1 MPHAFQTVINFQL
14 EQTDTVLLLIEAT
27 DPARDSWPPTVAMS
41 ARVSQTGGSSV
52 ADIPVPTSPLN
63 EDMVPQDNCTVPL
76 RTSTIAVD
84 RLSRALTDA
93 GSARA
98 GTMEESAVSVVNVTA
113 SLTLEV
119 PLAFQLAYLMA
130 VVQSP
135 YPMAV
140 LKESA
145 FPKTVIQLAF
155 LGAVVKLASLIVAL
169 QLVEVVTTA
178 MTMDIVTS
186 REPINSYKRR
196 TSQSAYH

>member
-1 MPHAFQTVINFQL
+1 M
-14 EQTDTVLLLIEAT
+14 
-27 DPARDSWPPTVAMS
+27 
-41 ARVSQTGGSSV
+41 
-52 ADIPVPTSPLN
+52 
-63 EDMVPQDNCTVPL
+63 
-76 RTSTIAVD
+76 D

-119 PLAFQLAYLMA
+119 PLAFQLAYLI

-155 LGAVVKLASLIVAL
+155 LGAVVKSASLIVAL
-169 QLVEVVTTA
+169 QLVEV
-178 MTMDIVTS
+178 ILGLL
-186 REPINSYKRR
+186 
-196 TSQSAYH
+196 

>member
-1 MPHAFQTVINFQL
+1 M
-14 EQTDTVLLLIEAT
+14 
-27 DPARDSWPPTVAMS
+27 
-41 ARVSQTGGSSV
+41 
-52 ADIPVPTSPLN
+52 
-63 EDMVPQDNCTVPL
+63 
-76 RTSTIAVD
+76 D
-84 RLSRALTDA
+84 RRSRALTDA

-155 LGAVVKLASLIVAL
+155 LGAVVRSASLIVAL
-169 QLVEVVTTA
+169 QLVEVILGLLKNVRLSI
-178 MTMDIVTS
+178 D
-186 REPINSYKRR
+186 
-196 TSQSAYH
+196 